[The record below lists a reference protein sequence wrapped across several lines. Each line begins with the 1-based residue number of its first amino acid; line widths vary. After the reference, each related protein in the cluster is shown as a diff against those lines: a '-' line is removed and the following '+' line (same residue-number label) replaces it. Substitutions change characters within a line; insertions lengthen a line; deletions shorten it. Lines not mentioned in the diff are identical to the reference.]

1 MDITKIKAV
10 AELRQNLAL
19 AKNIKDEAYEAWK
32 VHNSG
37 YFAAVET
44 LTALVQEAESALRS
58 EALAEY
64 NFTGNKAPGPGVA
77 IKIFEK
83 LEYDPAEAFKWACK
97 HEMALQ
103 LNVKA
108 FEKYVKIS
116 GLLTDLAF
124 VQFKDDP
131 QAQIAQ
137 DLSKYFEEKKEK

>member
-58 EALAEY
+58 EAL
-64 NFTGNKAPGPGVA
+64 G
-77 IKIFEK
+77 IKRR
-83 LEYDPAEAFKWACK
+83 DPVWLSRYLRSWNMTLPKPLNGRVSTKWR
-97 HEMALQ
+97 
-103 LNVKA
+103 
-108 FEKYVKIS
+108 S
-116 GLLTDLAF
+116 
-124 VQFKDDP
+124 
-131 QAQIAQ
+131 
-137 DLSKYFEEKKEK
+137 S